1 MMPRAA
7 SISSTM
13 RRPSGNRKY
22 SQIAW
27 LMISAGKR
35 WPAYGERA
43 GVAIPL
49 GYPAHSAPAS
59 PSARNLTVP
68 LVDPFRL
75 ALLNTNVR
83 SAILRALVEGYPH
96 RRRAAGPPGG
106 PAASAVAERGQPE
119 GCIARPFS
127 RRRHHLVVEAV
138 GAVGGGQP
146 HVAAVEVVFGTDRL
160 IGAVRG

>member
-43 GVAIPL
+43 GVVIPL
-49 GYPAHSAPAS
+49 GYPAHSATAS
-59 PSARNLTVP
+59 PSARNLTV
-68 LVDPFRL
+68 LVDCFTAWEDVMPDKMEQ
-75 ALLNTNVR
+75 
-83 SAILRALVEGYPH
+83 AIL
-96 RRRAAGPPGG
+96 AGRGVLPLSRTELARVHPSLWATAREVDNWRSRKGTQN
-106 PAASAVAERGQPE
+106 PIRYSYWKVSTLSSAT
-119 GCIARPFS
+119 
-127 RRRHHLVVEAV
+127 
-138 GAVGGGQP
+138 
-146 HVAAVEVVFGTDRL
+146 EVTYR
-160 IGAVRG
+160 

>member
-7 SISSTM
+7 SISSAM

-35 WPAYGERA
+35 WTAYGERA

-49 GYPAHSAPAS
+49 GYPAHSATAS

-68 LVDPFRL
+68 
-75 ALLNTNVR
+75 AEHLL
-83 SAILRALVEGYPH
+83 
-96 RRRAAGPPGG
+96 
-106 PAASAVAERGQPE
+106 
-119 GCIARPFS
+119 
-127 RRRHHLVVEAV
+127 
-138 GAVGGGQP
+138 AVGGITVSHG
-146 HVAAVEVVFGTDRL
+146 RS
-160 IGAVRG
+160 RGERQDGEGRKRDA